1 MVGMNDMMLW
11 MRILTRYLVGALGGL
26 LIYAGLPADIVNEV
40 KNDPEILAGIGLAV
54 AALVEWITVVV
65 RKRGGKT

>member
-1 MVGMNDMMLW
+1 MNDMMLW

-65 RKRGGKT
+65 RKPGGKT